1 MIGVTSRIVNRYRG
15 NRCRREG
22 HLFAIREL
30 IRGFAFPLIFL
41 ALFTGGCKQKEV
53 YIPQEG
59 DVVTWKHKPQL
70 IIKARLGQRREHVV
84 ANPRTDHRFYEPQ
97 YERFIGQ
104 FPIDYEPEPFPKFTE
119 EELAAFLAEDA
130 SKIPSPKSGHPL
142 EFSLMLNGV
151 KAKATDKSPV
161 GGHGMD
167 DSNQVKVVI
176 SSFSETVVTRS
187 GVKRKAYNTQQGFE
201 LELMKRLDASS
212 KETKYG
218 LDCYRFKEG
227 EGDRRKRCFGFS
239 EHPSVSG
246 FRLYVPQNTESN
258 IYGESKSYIFGR
270 IKVNW
275 FTHQKN
281 LKKAKDI
288 DAAIWRL
295 LEAWNIS
302 PIQNDHKAN
311 TM

>member
-1 MIGVTSRIVNRYRG
+1 MTNYYSQLSGAGSMGSNGSFTEGGTGALTRIGATGLMLVV
-15 NRCRREG
+15 
-22 HLFAIREL
+22 LFA
-30 IRGFAFPLIFL
+30 
-41 ALFTGGCKQKEV
+41 GGCEKKEV

-59 DVVTWKHKPQL
+59 DVVTWKHKPEL
-70 IIKARLGQRREHVV
+70 IIKTRLGQRREHVV

-104 FPIDYEPEPFPKFTE
+104 FPIDYESERFPKFTE
-119 EELAAFLAEDA
+119 EKLAAFLAEDA

-167 DSNQVKVVI
+167 NSNQVKVVI

-187 GVKRKAYNTQQGFE
+187 GVKRKAYTTRQGFE
-201 LELMKRLDASS
+201 LELKKRLDASS

-227 EGDRRKRCFGFS
+227 EGDRRRRCFGFS

-246 FRLYVPQNTESN
+246 FRLYIPQDTESN
-258 IYGESKSYIFGR
+258 VRGESKSYIFGR

-295 LEAWNIS
+295 LEAWNVS
-302 PIQNDHKAN
+302 PIQNDHKI
-311 TM
+311 